1 MEQNK
6 AKIEQQFLEAYEK
19 YSDAIFRYCWSQ
31 TSDREKALDLSQ
43 ETFTKTWEYLAQG
56 KEILQ
61 IKAFLYRV
69 ALNAIIDHRR
79 KHKTQSLDAMMEE
92 GFDYQEE
99 HPSAERTQSAFDSKK
114 AIAVISQLDDKY
126 KDVLMMRYAEDMS
139 IKEIADITGESENN
153 ISVRIHRGLAKM
165 EDLLKP
171 YEQQI

>member
-6 AKIEQQFLEAYEK
+6 DKINNQFLEAYEK

-31 TSDREKALDLSQ
+31 TSNRETALDLSQ

-61 IKAFLYRV
+61 MKAFLYRV
-69 ALNAIIDHRR
+69 ALNAIIDYRR
-79 KHKTQSLDAMMEE
+79 KHKAQSLDQMTEE
-92 GFDYQEE
+92 GFDFKEE
-99 HPSAERTQSAFDSKK
+99 NDSAERNQSAFDNKK
-114 AIAVISQLDDKY
+114 AIELVNQLDDKY
-126 KDVLMMRYAEDMS
+126 KDVLMMRYVDEMS
-139 IKEIADITGESENN
+139 ITEISEITGESENN